1 MVAAC
6 GLECTTSGGA
16 CFGGRPRCL
25 GMRPPPR
32 NQENEGGWLGGA
44 RGEGVL
50 GGGEGEDV
58 LGGAEGD
65 GGGWLGGARGEGV
78 LGGGG
83 GEGEG
88 VLGGAKGKG
97 VLGGSEGDGGGGVL
111 GGGEGGGD
119 GDTVGDGVSGGNARG
134 PVDSVDTMPQ
144 MVSADRLG
152 RKQEARHLDWHGH
165 RLAVALVISVEG
177 SGDKGGLGEDGAV
190 HAGE

>member
-32 NQENEGGWLGGA
+32 NQENE
-44 RGEGVL
+44 
-50 GGGEGEDV
+50 
-58 LGGAEGD
+58 
-65 GGGWLGGARGEGV
+65 GGWLGGARGEGV

-119 GDTVGDGVSGGNARG
+119 GDTVGDGVSGGTARG

-152 RKQEARHLDWHGH
+152 RKQEARHSDWHGH

-177 SGDKGGLGEDGAV
+177 SGDKGDGDSDSGLGEDGAV